1 MRWKIQLL
9 ASILMAALA
18 VLLFAGISR
27 VLNGAFI
34 GRGPI
39 IYPSPWPILGVLLPA
54 GAAAVFVYRHTARER
69 KTQALIT
76 FALCTILAVVTLTLI
91 SYFV

>member
-1 MRWKIQLL
+1 MRWKLQILV
-9 ASILMAALA
+9 SIPMAALA

-34 GRGPI
+34 ARGPI
-39 IYPSPWPILGVLLPA
+39 VGPSQWPIIGVLLSA
-54 GAAAVFVYRHTARER
+54 GAAAFFVYRHTARER

-76 FALCTILAVVTLTLI
+76 FMLCTLLAVVTLTLI
-91 SYFV
+91 SQLV